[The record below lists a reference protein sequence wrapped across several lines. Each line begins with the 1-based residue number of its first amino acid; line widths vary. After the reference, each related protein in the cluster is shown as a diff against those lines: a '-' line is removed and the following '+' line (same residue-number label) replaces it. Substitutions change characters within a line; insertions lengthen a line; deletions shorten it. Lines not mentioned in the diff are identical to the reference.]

1 MPTGSALSWPRMFFD
16 FRSRDGEIMIDGL
29 HDVGGTVIS
38 IGFARVWHDLVWHVS
53 GTYFS

>member
-16 FRSRDGEIMIDGL
+16 FRFRDGEIMIDGL